1 MSAAIPTVDSS
12 NLNVPYAGTTII
24 PDIAI
29 TDTTNRSN
37 GLLTKEAINQQ
48 IIFLKSQ
55 NVLPNDNDAPDV
67 YQKKMT
73 AFVVAARREYGYY
86 YGRYTY
92 ALTVLFNKISATYGN
107 TVTSDMKDDIRH
119 ALTNVT
125 KFNTKLNDILSIV
138 QVVSANIHADVTSSA
153 SEVTYMMTMML
164 KNKEQIEQQNKMIK
178 SNQASALIRK
188 EMVKYTEEKSRYN
201 DNLLKVYSFLN
212 IVALG
217 VLLYIYKAAPE

>member
-1 MSAAIPTVDSS
+1 MPTDIPTVDSS

-48 IIFLKSQ
+48 IIALQSQ
-55 NVLPNDNDAPDV
+55 NVIPNDNDAPDV
-67 YQKKMT
+67 YQTKMT
-73 AFVVAARREYGYY
+73 AFVVAARKEYEYY

-107 TVTSDMKDDIRH
+107 NPTLAMKDDIRH

-138 QVVSANIHADVTSSA
+138 QVVSANIHADVASSA
-153 SEVTYMMTMML
+153 SEVTDMMEMML
-164 KNKEQIEQQNKMIK
+164 ENKEQIEQQNAMIK

-188 EMVKYTEEKSRYN
+188 EMVKYTEEKARYN

-212 IVALG
+212 IIALG
-217 VLLYIYKAAPE
+217 VLLYVYKAAPE